1 MEITESAVR
10 AARDVRVVVGRLRRR
25 LKEVYDTRELT
36 PSQISV
42 LSRLDKNGP
51 ASTSDLA
58 AAERVRPQ
66 SVAATLTVLEERG
79 FVRRAQDPNDGRR
92 QLISATDTGHDLLVD
107 SRQAAFEWLA
117 QAMQENFTEAERETV
132 VAAMALLE
140 RLT

>member
-58 AAERVRPQ
+58 TAERVRPQ
-66 SVAATLTVLEERG
+66 SAAATLAALEERG
-79 FVRRAQDPNDGRR
+79 FVQRAQDPNDGRR
-92 QLISATDTGHDLLVD
+92 QLISVTETGHELLAD
-107 SRQAAFEWLA
+107 SRKAAFEWLA
-117 QAMQENFTEAERETV
+117 QEMQENFTETERETV
-132 VAAMALLE
+132 IAAMALLD

>member
-58 AAERVRPQ
+58 TAERVRPQ
-66 SVAATLTVLEERG
+66 SVAATLMVLEERG

-92 QLISATDTGHDLLVD
+92 QLISVTETGHDLLVD

-117 QAMQENFTEAERETV
+117 QAMQETFTEDDRQTV
-132 VAAMALLE
+132 IAAMALLD